1 MFSTLTLTF
10 IVFNYR
16 FELHFPSSNLHLY
29 LHDICFVD
37 AFNLFIPVI
46 MFNMLIIKSSVFFK
60 AQTLLDKSL
69 CYLVIQ

>member
-29 LHDICFVD
+29 LHDKCFVN